1 MRSIA
6 WTRPILDAVKILHR
20 RGTSWWKLVT
30 LIICVEFKKI
40 DGSDLEGLVLDVD
53 LVISENSFF
62 FNIIATEKWSH
73 FMGSRY
79 PSTSLGYVGSFEI

>member
-62 FNIIATEKWSH
+62 FNIIATENMVPLYGFTISKH
-73 FMGSRY
+73 FLRFRWK
-79 PSTSLGYVGSFEI
+79 L